1 MDIWQC
7 NVDHYRVDKQQ
18 PFRWEP
24 WQLFLVRVQH
34 AESMAQS
41 DNNHSHAYDT
51 YLADGGDLEMK
62 VLSDDGSLSIG
73 SRRLSLV
80 ETEPTMS

>member
-1 MDIWQC
+1 
-7 NVDHYRVDKQQ
+7 
-18 PFRWEP
+18 
-24 WQLFLVRVQH
+24 
-34 AESMAQS
+34 MAQS